1 MSIIPSLAAC
11 SESVT
16 RRGLLDTA
24 RIPGGQCARIS
35 GKVGVRISGTR
46 NVRTAVDGVS
56 ALWQIGQQRLDV
68 VARDLDLPGV
78 NSIAIHQE
86 LESREQTRHVPV
98 VIVMGT
104 ACQSPVPAYT
114 TLLKPISPDDLVNT
128 VRQAA
133 LSQRLGA

>member
-1 MSIIPSLAAC
+1 MYGPPHFCGPARHTVLIVDDDRSTRELFRTALRLA
-11 SESVT
+11 
-16 RRGLLDTA
+16 GFD
-24 RIPGGQCARIS
+24 
-35 GKVGVRISGTR
+35 VRP
-46 NVRTAVDGVS
+46 AVDGVS

-68 VARDLDLPGV
+68 VVLDLDLPGV
-78 NSIAIHQE
+78 NGIAIHQE

-98 VIVMGT
+98 VIVTGT
-104 ACQSPVPAYT
+104 EWRSPVPAYA